1 MRFPQSLLAPVLT
14 CLLVT
19 MVAVVPFFYI
29 GEDRAVGCC
38 GGEMPI
44 THDAAMHHN
53 QMQGFH
59 RGLVSG
65 RIYPRWDDA
74 THLGYGAPTTSFY
87 PPAIYF
93 LTSILYAALHDW
105 RLVLMG
111 FHLLV
116 MAGSG
121 LAAYACAR
129 EWLGRNA
136 SLIAMIIYMIGPYH
150 LINQYQRGALSEQM
164 GFVWAPLVLL
174 FAGRFLFRDDLSRA
188 EMMRDV
194 AGLGAAFGAYLWTHP
209 PTAFQLLLLFGPV
222 AIVRIVP
229 RIKVSLM
236 RVSMIGG
243 GLLLGALLAGA
254 YLLPG
259 FVERNLIYSEDVEK
273 VWPYHASYVYHFAQ
287 QVYDHSVGGFFWRL
301 DTIWLLHA
309 LALAAVSIALFVL
322 RNRLPANLRGAA
334 WWWVGGGLL
343 SIFMMTRASTPI
355 GSHVPFIEIGVYAW
369 RMLTFA
375 GLATALG
382 AGIVW
387 QAAGLYVP
395 KTGRKLR
402 WLLRSGV
409 FALIAIMLW
418 AGYSLA
424 VRPMLRAEAF
434 APVPGHYNYA
444 TLPRGV
450 PRDLPR
456 MEPVEIASGQGTATV
471 ERWDP
476 QDRLVRVRLD
486 RLSRV
491 IFRTSYFPG
500 WTATVDGAEVN
511 VKRDENSTIFLD
523 LPAGD
528 HAIALEFRPTP
539 VRRAGDL
546 MTIAGLLAA
555 ASVMIIK
562 RRVNKES

>member
-1 MRFPQSLLAPVLT
+1 
-14 CLLVT
+14 VT
-19 MVAVVPFFYI
+19 IVAVVPFFYI

-65 RIYPRWDDA
+65 RIYPRWDEE
-74 THLGYGAPTTSFY
+74 THFGYGAPTTSFY
-87 PPAIYF
+87 PPGIYY
-93 LTSILYAALHDW
+93 LTSVLYAALRDW

-111 FHLLV
+111 FHLIV

-129 EWLGRNA
+129 EWIGRGA
-136 SLIAMIIYMIGPYH
+136 SLVAMIMYMIGPYH

-164 GFVWAPLVLL
+164 GFVWAPMVLL
-174 FAGRFLFRDDLSRA
+174 FAGRLLFRVERSREGMLRDL
-188 EMMRDV
+188 
-194 AGLGAAFGAYLWTHP
+194 AGLGASFGAYLWTHP

-222 AIVRIVP
+222 AIVRIIP
-229 RIKVSLM
+229 RIKGSLM
-236 RVSMIGG
+236 AVLMTGG
-243 GLLLGALLAGA
+243 GLLLGTLMAGA
-254 YLLPG
+254 YFLPG
-259 FVERNLIYSEDVEK
+259 FIERNLIYSDDVEK
-273 VWPYHASYVYHFAQ
+273 IWPYHASYVYHFGQ
-287 QVYDHSVGGFFWRL
+287 QVYDHAAGGFFWRL
-301 DTIWLLHA
+301 DRIWLLHA
-309 LALAAVSIALFVL
+309 LALASVSIALFLL
-322 RNRLPANLRGAA
+322 RDRLPANLRGTA
-334 WWWVGGGLL
+334 WCWVGAGLL
-343 SIFMMTRASTPI
+343 SIFMMTRASRPI
-355 GSHVPFIEIGVYAW
+355 GMYVPFIEIGVYAW

-387 QAAGLYVP
+387 QAVEYYGPNA
-395 KTGRKLR
+395 GRKLR
-402 WLLRSGV
+402 WLPRSGV
-409 FALIAIMLW
+409 LAIVAITLC

-450 PRDLPR
+450 ARDLPR
-456 MEPVEIASGQGTATV
+456 MEPVEIRSGQGTAKV

-486 RLSRV
+486 QPSRLV
-491 IFRTSYFPG
+491 FRASYFPG
-500 WTATVDGAEVN
+500 WAATVGGAEVKI
-511 VKRDENSTIFLD
+511 KRDENSTICLD

-528 HAIALEFRPTP
+528 HAISLKLSPTP
-539 VRRAGDL
+539 VRKAGNL
-546 MTIAGLLAA
+546 MTVAGLLITTI
-555 ASVMIIK
+555 VLIIK
-562 RRVNKES
+562 RRANKES